1 MLKRLK
7 RKFLTMT
14 MGLISLV
21 LIVVFVS
28 LLISTYT
35 QQRRQ
40 IDMSL
45 NQAMGQG
52 FGLEAPKERFG
63 RRDDPGGNFMTAIS
77 ILADS
82 DGNVILSNS
91 DSVEI
96 SDDDL
101 TAAISAAIAS
111 GGDSGHLNE
120 LGLYFTRAET
130 SPALLS
136 ALGVPPDDLFSP
148 PDDAGGAPSNDA
160 GKVPP
165 DKPDGAA
172 NNAQA
177 GNDPSALPSGDDLS
191 AALSAYSDDAAL
203 YKIAFVSDTSIRT
216 SMRSLTL
223 TSLMVGGAA
232 LALLFGICLF
242 LADWALRPVKRVWNQ
257 QRQFISDASHEL
269 KTPLTVILANLSILS
284 RHGGETVDS
293 QHKWISST
301 EDEAQR
307 MKGLVED
314 LLTLARL
321 DEAGQTAPMP
331 VMSDVDLSD
340 AVTGE
345 LLTFEPVAFE
355 RGVELESDV
364 APGVTVRG
372 DAAKLKQLT
381 AILID
386 NACKYV
392 DEGGVVEVTLSETG
406 KYAKLAVRNTGA
418 PIAPEDLPHV
428 FDRFYRADKVR
439 TSGAGGHGL
448 GLAIARAIAEEHRGT
463 LTVASTQEA
472 GTTFTATLP
481 IK

>member
-21 LIVVFVS
+21 LIVVFAA
-28 LLISTYT
+28 LLICTYT

-101 TAAISAAIAS
+101 TSAISAAIAS
-111 GGDSGHLNE
+111 GGNSGHLNE
-120 LGLYFTRAET
+120 LGLYFTRVET

-136 ALGVPPDDLFSP
+136 ALGAPPDGMVTP
-148 PDDAGGAPSNDA
+148 PDDAGGN
-160 GKVPP
+160 PP

-177 GNDPSALPSGDDLS
+177 GNDPALLPSGDDLR

-216 SMRSLTL
+216 AMRSLTL

-242 LADWALRPVKRVWNQ
+242 LADWALRPVERVWNQ

-293 QHKWISST
+293 QRKWISST

-331 VMSDVDLSD
+331 VMSGVDLSD
-340 AVTGE
+340 AVMGE

-355 RGVELESDV
+355 RGVELESNV

-386 NACKYV
+386 NACKYAGLGGRV
-392 DEGGVVEVTLSETG
+392 DV
-406 KYAKLAVRNTGA
+406 KLAKRDGRIQLSVTNTGDVI
-418 PIAPEDLPHV
+418 PPEQLSHV
-428 FDRFYRADKVR
+428 FERFYRADKAR
-439 TSGAGGHGL
+439 TGGKSGYGL
-448 GLAIARAIAEEHRGT
+448 GLAIAAGIARLHGGDVAATSDAEHGT
-463 LTVASTQEA
+463 VFSV
-472 GTTFTATLP
+472 TLP
-481 IK
+481 EK